1 MFADKTFTILD
12 WLLETPGKGD
22 QMNTRNVFLR
32 KMAKLYLSEVSA
44 EHARRFPQL
53 ACFAFDT
60 ITVSLHLDGQY
71 ERYELE
77 ALENWI
83 FPRMDRSGQAI
94 DVGAN
99 IGNHSLFF
107 ARHFPSVVSL
117 EPHPRT
123 FQLLACN
130 AGLVENVT
138 ALNVGASNGD
148 AVVTVAQDLLNLG
161 ATSVRP
167 SDRVVGLGSK
177 AVTLKLVSI
186 DTLPE
191 ITTKRVSFIK
201 LDIEGHE
208 EAALRGAEETLRR
221 DMPVVAMEV
230 LPEDIKDGSTPS
242 IEWLRSLGY
251 TSFVASRPAARIARL
266 PRRTFKRLKA
276 LLSLLGRAPSE
287 RRDFVAVE
295 FPLQP
300 DARYSLLVCSRD
312 PLVDR

>member
-1 MFADKTFTILD
+1 MS
-12 WLLETPGKGD
+12 
-22 QMNTRNVFLR
+22 TRKVFLK
-32 KMAKLYLSEVSA
+32 KMAKLYLSEASE
-44 EHARRFPQL
+44 EHARRYPQL

-60 ITVSLHLDGQY
+60 ISVSLHLDGQY

-77 ALENWI
+77 ALEEFI

-123 FQLLACN
+123 FRLLACN
-130 AGLVENVT
+130 ADLVPNVV
-138 ALNVGASNGD
+138 ALNVGASD
-148 AVVTVAQDLLNLG
+148 AKAVVTVAQDLLNLG

-167 SDRVVGLGSK
+167 SDRPIGLGSK
-177 AVTLKLVSI
+177 PVTLNLVPI
-186 DTLPE
+186 DTIQE
-191 ITTKRVSFIK
+191 VTVQRVSFIK

-208 EAALRGAEETLRR
+208 EAALRGAEQTLRR

-230 LPEDIKDGSTPS
+230 LPEDIKEGSTPS
-242 IEWLRSLGY
+242 IDLLRSLGY
-251 TSFVASRPAARIARL
+251 TSFIASRPATRIARL
-266 PRRTFKRLKA
+266 PRRTFKRMKTLM
-276 LLSLLGRAPSE
+276 SLIGRAPSE
-287 RRDFVAVE
+287 RREFAPVE

-300 DARYSLLVCSRD
+300 DARYSLVVCSRD
-312 PLVDR
+312 PLLALT